1 MSPEAFGKMLMQM
14 VEASGTTL
22 LLFAL
27 TLVFALPLG
36 LLVLSDAC
44 PATGLFSG
52 LSGFTCW

>member
-36 LLVLSDAC
+36 LLVAFGRMSRHW
-44 PATGLFSG
+44 FIQW